1 MCVCDYCR
9 TPFLCFV
16 FIVNA
21 VCAVILCF
29 FEGEEAKLNDSG
41 EEVCASTNY

>member
-1 MCVCDYCR
+1 MCDYCR

-21 VCAVILCF
+21 VCRYLVF